1 MQLNDA
7 VINKKEK
14 KIDKMLATLNINVDN
29 KFDFNIVM
37 KSWFSFD
44 SKIADANIN
53 LSNIPIDNIDLASG
67 NANLLLIYEENG
79 EVKTKN
85 HKPACIVDG
94 VYDLK
99 SDWGKEGIE
108 RNSGWSTD
116 PQVLYKSFDK
126 VFEQDL
132 IVNPFLLFGYYGK
145 VGFEEFNE
153 MVEKRQPNMKV
164 DLDYTISELKKRR
177 NILPYKTDKINEKY
191 LFNMLDE
198 PKIKRE
204 KTLKNSLRLTDLI
217 EGLLTEYQI
226 PFEKLDLDAAL
237 LNNDYSTLGLDKP
250 LPKNILE
257 EDMNAAQELY
267 QK

>member
-1 MQLNDA
+1 MFTYWGGIRSGKMQIWQLFELNG
-7 VINKKEK
+7 KKTAISTISGK
-14 KIDKMLATLNINVDN
+14 KWPAFFILYGGGDTSEI
-29 KFDFNIVM
+29 
-37 KSWFSFD
+37 
-44 SKIADANIN
+44 
-53 LSNIPIDNIDLASG
+53 
-67 NANLLLIYEENG
+67 IYEENG

-126 VFEQDL
+126 VFEQNL

-164 DLDYTISELKKRR
+164 DLDYTISELWMIGLRPYHPPIHFLSKSSTGLRR
-177 NILPYKTDKINEKY
+177 LGSQ
-191 LFNMLDE
+191 LH
-198 PKIKRE
+198 
-204 KTLKNSLRLTDLI
+204 LK
-217 EGLLTEYQI
+217 
-226 PFEKLDLDAAL
+226 
-237 LNNDYSTLGLDKP
+237 
-250 LPKNILE
+250 
-257 EDMNAAQELY
+257 
-267 QK
+267 

>member
-1 MQLNDA
+1 MKFTYWGGIRSGKMQIWQLFELNG
-7 VINKKEK
+7 KKTAISTISGK
-14 KIDKMLATLNINVDN
+14 KWPAFFILYGGGDTSEI
-29 KFDFNIVM
+29 
-37 KSWFSFD
+37 
-44 SKIADANIN
+44 
-53 LSNIPIDNIDLASG
+53 
-67 NANLLLIYEENG
+67 IYEENG
-79 EVKTKN
+79 KVKIKN

-99 SDWGKEGIE
+99 SDWGKDGIE
-108 RNSGWSTD
+108 RYSTWSTD

-132 IVNPFLLFGYYGK
+132 IVNPFLLLGYYGK
-145 VGFEEFNE
+145 IGTEDFNE
-153 MVEKRQPNMKV
+153 MVERRQRNIRV

-177 NILPYKTDKINEKY
+177 NIIPYKTDKVHEKY

-198 PKIKRE
+198 EKSKRE
-204 KTLKNSLRLTDLI
+204 KKLKGSLRLTDLV

-226 PFEKLDLDAAL
+226 PFEKFDLDAAL

-257 EDMNAAQELY
+257 EDMNAAQEFY
-267 QK
+267 KK